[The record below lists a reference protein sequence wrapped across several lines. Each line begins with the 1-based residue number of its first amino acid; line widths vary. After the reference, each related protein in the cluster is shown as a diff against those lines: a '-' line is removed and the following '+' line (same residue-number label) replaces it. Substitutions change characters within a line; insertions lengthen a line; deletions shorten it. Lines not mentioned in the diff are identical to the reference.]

1 MVDRCLRS
9 YKGAASKPPLFFGI
23 NKNMKYLIIIL
34 SLFLVSCSYK
44 ADLDVWDKFWDR
56 IDNFKDKDKV
66 SETDQKLIQEATEKE
81 WQEVDKET
89 DK

>member
-1 MVDRCLRS
+1 
-9 YKGAASKPPLFFGI
+9 
-23 NKNMKYLIIIL
+23 MKYLIIIL

-56 IDNFKDKDKV
+56 IDNFKDKEKV

-81 WQEVDKET
+81 WQ
-89 DK
+89 

>member
-1 MVDRCLRS
+1 
-9 YKGAASKPPLFFGI
+9 
-23 NKNMKYLIIIL
+23 MKYLIIFL
-34 SLFLVSCSYK
+34 ALFIVSCSK
-44 ADLDVWDKFWDR
+44 PTIDIWDKFFDR

-81 WQEVDKET
+81 WEEVDKET

>member
-1 MVDRCLRS
+1 
-9 YKGAASKPPLFFGI
+9 
-23 NKNMKYLIIIL
+23 MKYLIIIL

-81 WQEVDKET
+81 WQEVDKAT